1 MPRVLPDKKELTY
14 AKEEYQRLFGEAAS
28 IPVSFQIAG
37 KAYFG
42 FGEEFTVERE
52 VLPAGT
58 QVGTTFE
65 GLRSYRSLSD
75 YGEKITARHPC
86 GVTAMIKTAV
96 YEDYGTF
103 EWAVTFKNEGST
115 PSPVLSEI
123 CAADLRFEGKDPYLQ
138 HFIGDDNLDQNA
150 MRPEEI
156 LLRRGIAVDF
166 QPIGGKPTYLRLP
179 FYRLSV
185 GEKTTV
191 ISVGWPGQWK
201 ARFDALANEEA
212 VHFTAGQAT
221 FSAYL
226 LPGEEI
232 RTPMMTLLY
241 ACCRADDKDGEMRLI
256 NLWRRFLIDCNMRRI
271 DGELMPPVSTGSTAW
286 IYNEMRD
293 STDENQMAALD
304 FYYKNGL
311 NLNYWWM
318 DAGWY
323 LNGENERISS
333 WWDVGAWKVD
343 ENRFPSGM
351 RAVSEHGAKH
361 STKTL
366 LWFEP
371 ERATPGTFPYEQKQ
385 WKVSE
390 SLMDMG
396 NPEFRAWMQER
407 VFSILEKG
415 GMSMYRQDLNI
426 NPLPHWQ
433 QADEKRGPNRNG
445 ICENHYVTGYL
456 SYWDAI
462 IARFPKIM
470 IDSCA
475 GGGRRNDL
483 ETMRRSVSI
492 HKTDAD
498 YSNFQQKQA
507 MHHSFYQW
515 LPYFGTLVV
524 GLNYEGN
531 PHRYAYRSAQVPW
544 FAYTFDVRTSH
555 PKEEMDAAR
564 TMMKE
569 WQETN
574 MFFYG
579 DYYPLTGWSNNEKE
593 WLGWEFFDEE
603 KGGGILQIFRRAENE
618 ETEKNFRIRGVDS
631 AENYRVQDYDGRI
644 DQVFSGE
651 VLKTQGLNVQIPEK
665 NGSALIKL
673 TRCE

>member
-1 MPRVLPDKKELTY
+1 MPRVLPYENELQY
-14 AKEEYQRLFGEAAS
+14 AKTEYQRLFGDPAC
-28 IPVSFQIAG
+28 IPVSFKLGG
-37 KAYFG
+37 KAYRG
-42 FGEEFTVERE
+42 FSEEFTVTRE
-52 VLPAGT
+52 NLPAGT
-58 QVGTTFE
+58 QVGTDFD
-65 GLRSYRSLSD
+65 GLCTYRSFSD
-75 YGEKITARHPC
+75 YGEKITARHSS
-86 GVTAMIKTAV
+86 GMTAIIKTAV
-96 YEDYGTF
+96 YENYGTF
-103 EWAVTFKNEGST
+103 EWAVSFKNEGSA
-115 PSPVLSEI
+115 PSGILSDV
-123 CAADLRFEGKDPYLQ
+123 CAADMKFEGKDPYLQ
-138 HFIGDDNLDQNA
+138 HFIGDDYADPYA
-150 MRPEEI
+150 MMPQEA
-156 LLRRGIAVDF
+156 LLRRGMAVEF
-166 QPIGGKPTYLRLP
+166 QPVGGRPTNFRLP
-179 FYRLSV
+179 FYRLST
-185 GEKTTV
+185 GENSAV

-201 ARFDALANEEA
+201 ARFDALVPEEA

-271 DGELMPPVSTGSTAW
+271 DGELMPPVSTGTTSW

-293 STDENQMAALD
+293 STDENQIQALD
-304 FYYKNGL
+304 FYYKNGF

-323 LNGENERISS
+323 YRGEKERINS
-333 WWDVGAWKVD
+333 WVTVGSWQMD
-343 ENRFPSGM
+343 EERFPSGM
-351 RAVSEHGAKH
+351 RAVSDHGAKH
-361 STKTL
+361 GTKTL

-371 ERATPGTFPYEQKQ
+371 ERVTPGTYLYDKKEWQ
-385 WKVSE
+385 VSE

-396 NPEFRAWMQER
+396 NSEFRAWLQER

-415 GMSMYRQDLNI
+415 GMSMYRQDFNI
-426 NPLPHWQ
+426 DPLPHWQ

-445 ICENHYVTGYL
+445 VCENHYVTGYL
-456 SYWDAI
+456 AYWDAI
-462 IARFPKIM
+462 ITRFPKMM

-475 GGGRRNDL
+475 SGGRRNDL
-483 ETMRRSVSI
+483 ETMRRSVAI

-498 YSNFQQKQA
+498 YSNFTRKQA
-507 MHHSFYQW
+507 MHQSFYQW

-524 GLNYEGN
+524 GPNYQGN
-531 PHRYAYRSAQVPW
+531 PNQYAYRSAQVPW
-544 FAYTFDVRTSH
+544 FAYTFDVRTDH
-555 PKEEMDAAR
+555 PEKDLDGAR

-579 DYYPLTGWSNNEKE
+579 DYYPLTEWSNNEKE

-618 ETEKNFRIRGVDS
+618 ETEKNFRIRGVDP